1 MRFFP
6 GSCEGEFH
14 RREVCGRCW
23 CSLTHKLHSCII
35 NWVLVCLVPWSK
47 NPHHNSFSIRI
58 IQMKSPVEMSSWQH
72 LEPKI
77 SPTGFLH
84 LNVSE
89 RVETKKKEMC
99 RLNLCCGKNRR
110 IHVYVVKALLSE
122 KQTGCVWN
130 CCRKN
135 ERERERERERCT
147 CLPWG
152 EQDRFL
158 DSDVERWDEDRGDST
173 GQMWKGTKS
182 PV

>member
-6 GSCEGEFH
+6 GTCEGEFH
-14 RREVCGRCW
+14 RREVCGKCW
-23 CSLTHKLHSCII
+23 CSLTHKLHRCII
-35 NWVLVCLVPWSK
+35 NWVSVCLVPWSK
-47 NPHHNSFSIRI
+47 NPHHSSFSIRI
-58 IQMKSPVEMSSWQH
+58 IQMKSPAEMSSWQH

-77 SPTGFLH
+77 SPPGFLH

-89 RVETKKKEMC
+89 RVEMC
-99 RLNLCCGKNRR
+99 HLNLCCGKNRM
-110 IHVYVVKALLSE
+110 IHVYVCESTVVGKTNRMRLKLLQE
-122 KQTGCVWN
+122 K
-130 CCRKN
+130 
-135 ERERERERERCT
+135 RERERERCT

-173 GQMWKGTKS
+173 GQMWKATKS